1 MLNLTSSVC
10 RYQCTDI
17 ESIKEFNYEIFESI
31 SLVNAL
37 QWDRHIP
44 PVNKL
49 MQAEYLQMIETSQ
62 KGKME
67 FRYVIVKND
76 QGAVGVA
83 YFQVVPFTGHDLL
96 NYYPQIPESGFKK
109 QVLSLGKFI
118 TKQLL
123 YSIDVKLLVSGNT
136 FMTGENGFYFNHDV
150 SLSQRG
156 AIIRGIVHKIK
167 STDPKIKAVL
177 ISDLYEPKTAFDTNF
192 KPTGYSEI
200 TVEQD
205 MAIAIRPHWKTFDD
219 YIQDLSSKYRVRAKK
234 VFSLCNEYGVVC
246 KNLTVDEVKIYGD
259 KIYSLYRNV
268 IDKVD
273 FKLSSLTPDYFYLQ
287 KEQLPNNYHVY
298 AYFKD
303 GQMIGF
309 ISVFNFGKRAEVHY
323 TGMEHSLAKPMHLY
337 QHMMYDMVK
346 FAIEAGA
353 EKLHFGRTAPE
364 IKSTIGATGS
374 AMYGY
379 LKHSSYLFNKLL
391 MGPFTKRLKPKEYV
405 LRTPFK
411 N

>member
-1 MLNLTSSVC
+1 MNLTSSVC

-17 ESIKEFNYEIFESI
+17 ESIKEFSYEIFTSI
-31 SLVNAL
+31 NAVNAL

-49 MQAEYLQMIETSQ
+49 MQTDYLQLIEASQ

-67 FRYVIVKND
+67 FKYVIVKNENR
-76 QGAVGVA
+76 AVGVA
-83 YFQVVPFTGHDLL
+83 YFQVVPFTGHDLI
-96 NYYPQIPESGFKK
+96 NYYPQIPESGLKK
-109 QVLSLGKFI
+109 YVLTLGKYI
-118 TKQLL
+118 TEALL
-123 YSIDVKLLVSGNT
+123 YSINVKLLVSGNT

-150 SLSQRG
+150 SHSQRG
-156 AIIRGIVHKIK
+156 AIIRSIVPEIK

-177 ISDLYEPKTAFDTNF
+177 ISDLYEPKTEFDTNF
-192 KPTGYSEI
+192 LPTGYSEI

-205 MAIAIRPHWKTFDD
+205 MAIAIRPNWKTFDD
-219 YIQDLSSKYRVRAKK
+219 YINDLSSKYRVRAKK
-234 VFSLCNEYGVVC
+234 VFSLCSESGVSCRDLSSEDLKV
-246 KNLTVDEVKIYGD
+246 LGSRIYE
-259 KIYSLYRNV
+259 LYNMV
-268 IDKVD
+268 INKAD
-273 FKLSSLTPDYFYLQ
+273 FKLSTLNADYFYLQ
-287 KEQLPNNYHVY
+287 KEQMPNNYHIF
-298 AYFKD
+298 AYFRNE
-303 GQMIGF
+303 QMIGF

-323 TGMEHSLAKPMHLY
+323 TGMEHTVTKPLHLY

-346 FAIEAGA
+346 FAIEKNA

-379 LKHSSYLFNKLL
+379 LKHNSYLFNKLL